1 MTEQDPIDPRLAAA
15 LSSVEDPELRR
26 PLIDLGMLRAARLDP
41 DGTAVVEVLLTI
53 SGCPLRSTIETDVAE
68 AVRGVDG
75 VHRTVVELDVMTPQQ
90 REELKDRLGHTRT
103 IPFADPASLTRV
115 HSVTS
120 GKGGVGKSTV
130 TANLAAALAAR
141 GRSVGVVDADIHGF
155 SIPGLFGI
163 TAGPTKVDEMIL
175 PPVVEVP
182 DSAASEDGASRA
194 ADGHRRGSV
203 RAISIG
209 MFTDPAN
216 PVVWRGPLLDRAV
229 EQFLADVHFGDLDHL
244 LLDLPPGTGDVAIAV
259 AQKLPGS
266 GVLVVS
272 TPQQAAAGIAERS
285 GALAAMTDQT
295 VSGVIEN
302 MSAMVMP
309 DGTTMDVFGTGG
321 GENVAERLTA
331 ITGTDVPLLGSVPLD
346 PALRVQGD
354 EGTPIAVQAP
364 DSPSGKAIADI
375 AGKLKIRRDSLAGKN
390 LNLGVTRN

>member
-53 SGCPLRSTIETDVAE
+53 SGCPLRSTIESDVAE

-103 IPFADPASLTRV
+103 IPFADPTSLTRV

-272 TPQQAAAGIAERS
+272 TPQHAAAGIAERS

-309 DGTTMDVFGTGG
+309 DGSSFDLFGSGG
-321 GENVAERLTA
+321 GEQIADSLTRRM
-331 ITGTDVPLLGSVPLD
+331 GYDVPLLGSIPLD
-346 PALRVQGD
+346 IALRQAGD
-354 EGTPIAVQAP
+354 AGMPLVWSDPEAPASQVLRGVAARLDGPRGLERRSLGITP
-364 DSPSGKAIADI
+364 
-375 AGKLKIRRDSLAGKN
+375 R
-390 LNLGVTRN
+390 

>member
-103 IPFADPASLTRV
+103 IPFADPTSLTRV

-229 EQFLADVHFGDLDHL
+229 EQFLADVHFSDLDHL

-309 DGTTMDVFGTGG
+309 DGSSFDLFGSGG
-321 GENVAERLTA
+321 GEQIADSLTRRM
-331 ITGTDVPLLGSVPLD
+331 GYDVPLLGSIPLD
-346 PALRVQGD
+346 IALRQAGD
-354 EGTPIAVQAP
+354 AGMPLVWSDPEAPASQVLRGVAARLDGPRGLEGRSLGITP
-364 DSPSGKAIADI
+364 
-375 AGKLKIRRDSLAGKN
+375 R
-390 LNLGVTRN
+390 

>member
-1 MTEQDPIDPRLAAA
+1 MTMTEQDPIDPRLAAA

-90 REELKDRLGHTRT
+90 REELKDRLGHTPT
-103 IPFADPASLTRV
+103 IPFADPTSLTRV

-309 DGTTMDVFGTGG
+309 DGSSFDLFGSGG
-321 GENVAERLTA
+321 GEQIADSLTRRM
-331 ITGTDVPLLGSVPLD
+331 GYDVPLLGSIPLD
-346 PALRVQGD
+346 IALRQAGD
-354 EGTPIAVQAP
+354 AGMPLVWSDPEAPASQVLRGVAARLDGPRGLEGRSLGITP
-364 DSPSGKAIADI
+364 
-375 AGKLKIRRDSLAGKN
+375 R
-390 LNLGVTRN
+390 

>member
-53 SGCPLRSTIETDVAE
+53 SGCPLRCTIETDVAE

-309 DGTTMDVFGTGG
+309 DGSSFDLFGSGG
-321 GENVAERLTA
+321 GEQIADSLTRRM
-331 ITGTDVPLLGSVPLD
+331 GYDVPLLGSIPLD
-346 PALRVQGD
+346 IALRQAGD
-354 EGTPIAVQAP
+354 AGMPLVWSDPEAPASQVLRGVAARLDGPRGLEGRSLGITP
-364 DSPSGKAIADI
+364 
-375 AGKLKIRRDSLAGKN
+375 R
-390 LNLGVTRN
+390 

>member
-103 IPFADPASLTRV
+103 IPFADPTSLTRV

-309 DGTTMDVFGTGG
+309 DGSSFDLFGSRG
-321 GENVAERLTA
+321 GEQIAGSLTRRM
-331 ITGTDVPLLGSVPLD
+331 GYDVPLLGSIPLD
-346 PALRVQGD
+346 IALRQAGD
-354 EGTPIAVQAP
+354 AGMPLVWSDPEAPASQVLRGVAAHLDGPRGLEGRSLGITP
-364 DSPSGKAIADI
+364 
-375 AGKLKIRRDSLAGKN
+375 R
-390 LNLGVTRN
+390 

>member
-103 IPFADPASLTRV
+103 IPFADPTSLTRV

-309 DGTTMDVFGTGG
+309 DGSSFDLFGSGG
-321 GENVAERLTA
+321 GEQIADSLTRRM
-331 ITGTDVPLLGSVPLD
+331 GYDVPLLGSIPLD
-346 PALRVQGD
+346 IALRQAGD
-354 EGTPIAVQAP
+354 
-364 DSPSGKAIADI
+364 
-375 AGKLKIRRDSLAGKN
+375 AGMPLVWSDQIGRAH
-390 LNLGVTRN
+390 V

>member
-26 PLIDLGMLRAARLDP
+26 PLIDLGMLRAARIDP

-103 IPFADPASLTRV
+103 IPFADPTSLTRV

-309 DGTTMDVFGTGG
+309 DGSSFDLFGSGG
-321 GENVAERLTA
+321 GEQIAGSLTRRM
-331 ITGTDVPLLGSVPLD
+331 GYDVPLLGSIPLD
-346 PALRVQGD
+346 IALRQAGD
-354 EGTPIAVQAP
+354 AGMPLVWSDPEAPASQVLRGVAARLDGPRGLEGRSLGITP
-364 DSPSGKAIADI
+364 
-375 AGKLKIRRDSLAGKN
+375 R
-390 LNLGVTRN
+390 

>member
-1 MTEQDPIDPRLAAA
+1 MTEDHPIDPRLTEA
-15 LSSVEDPELRR
+15 LSAVEDPELRR
-26 PLIDLGMLRAARLDP
+26 PLIELGMLRAARLDP

-53 SGCPLRSTIETDVAE
+53 SGCPLRSTIEADVE
-68 AVRGVDG
+68 RAVRRVEGVR
-75 VHRTVVELDVMTPQQ
+75 RTVVELDVMTPEQ
-90 REELKDRLGHTRT
+90 REQLKAELGHTRT
-103 IPFADPASLTRV
+103 IPFAEPSSLTRV

-182 DSAASEDGASRA
+182 DHVRLEDPDQAGA

-309 DGTTMDVFGTGG
+309 DGSSLELFGSGG
-321 GENVAERLTA
+321 GEQIAASLTRRM
-331 ITGTDVPLLGSVPLD
+331 GYDVPLLGSIPLD
-346 PALRVQGD
+346 IELRQAGDTGMPLVWSQPEAPASRILR
-354 EGTPIAVQAP
+354 EIAARLDGP
-364 DSPSGKAIADI
+364 RG
-375 AGKLKIRRDSLAGKN
+375 LAGRS
-390 LNLGVTRN
+390 LGITPR

>member
-103 IPFADPASLTRV
+103 IPFADPTSLTRV
-115 HSVTS
+115 HSVSS

-309 DGTTMDVFGTGG
+309 DGSSFDLFGSGG
-321 GENVAERLTA
+321 GEQIADSLTRRM
-331 ITGTDVPLLGSVPLD
+331 GYDVPLLGSIPLD
-346 PALRVQGD
+346 IALRQAGD
-354 EGTPIAVQAP
+354 AGMPLVWSDPEAPASQVLRGVAARLDGPRGLEGRSLGITP
-364 DSPSGKAIADI
+364 
-375 AGKLKIRRDSLAGKN
+375 R
-390 LNLGVTRN
+390 

>member
-309 DGTTMDVFGTGG
+309 DGSSFDLFGSGG
-321 GENVAERLTA
+321 GEQIAGSLTRRM
-331 ITGTDVPLLGSVPLD
+331 GYDVPLLGSIPLD
-346 PALRVQGD
+346 IALRQAGD
-354 EGTPIAVQAP
+354 AGMPLVWSDPEAPASQVLRGVAARLDGPRGLEGRSLGITP
-364 DSPSGKAIADI
+364 
-375 AGKLKIRRDSLAGKN
+375 R
-390 LNLGVTRN
+390 

>member
-53 SGCPLRSTIETDVAE
+53 SGGPLRSTIETDVAE

-103 IPFADPASLTRV
+103 IPFADPTSLTRV

-194 ADGHRRGSV
+194 ADGHRRG
-203 RAISIG
+203 R
-209 MFTDPAN
+209 
-216 PVVWRGPLLDRAV
+216 RR
-229 EQFLADVHFGDLDHL
+229 
-244 LLDLPPGTGDVAIAV
+244 
-259 AQKLPGS
+259 
-266 GVLVVS
+266 
-272 TPQQAAAGIAERS
+272 RS
-285 GALAAMTDQT
+285 A
-295 VSGVIEN
+295 
-302 MSAMVMP
+302 
-309 DGTTMDVFGTGG
+309 
-321 GENVAERLTA
+321 
-331 ITGTDVPLLGSVPLD
+331 
-346 PALRVQGD
+346 
-354 EGTPIAVQAP
+354 
-364 DSPSGKAIADI
+364 
-375 AGKLKIRRDSLAGKN
+375 
-390 LNLGVTRN
+390 

>member
-53 SGCPLRSTIETDVAE
+53 SGCPLRSTIEADVAE

-103 IPFADPASLTRV
+103 IPFADPTSLTRV

-309 DGTTMDVFGTGG
+309 DGSSFDLFGSGG
-321 GENVAERLTA
+321 GEQIADSLTRRM
-331 ITGTDVPLLGSVPLD
+331 GYDVPLLGSIPLD
-346 PALRVQGD
+346 IALRQAGD
-354 EGTPIAVQAP
+354 AGMPLVWSDPEAPASQVLRGVAARLDGPRGLEGRSLGITP
-364 DSPSGKAIADI
+364 
-375 AGKLKIRRDSLAGKN
+375 R
-390 LNLGVTRN
+390 

>member
-1 MTEQDPIDPRLAAA
+1 MTEQDPIDPRLATA

-53 SGCPLRSTIETDVAE
+53 SGCPLRSTIESDVAE

-103 IPFADPASLTRV
+103 IPFADPTSLTRV

-309 DGTTMDVFGTGG
+309 DGSSFDLFGSGG
-321 GENVAERLTA
+321 GEQIADSLTRRM
-331 ITGTDVPLLGSVPLD
+331 GYDVPLLGSIPLD
-346 PALRVQGD
+346 IALRQAGD
-354 EGTPIAVQAP
+354 AGMPLVWSDPEAPASQVLRGVAARLDGPRGLEGRSLGITP
-364 DSPSGKAIADI
+364 
-375 AGKLKIRRDSLAGKN
+375 R
-390 LNLGVTRN
+390 